1 MLGLLSL
8 VIAYVLGAIPFGY
21 LLVKFTRGEDVRE
34 FGSGNIGA
42 TNVLRTTGRA
52 AAIATLA
59 LDIAKGFLA
68 VWLAAKLTD
77 NSPWWT
83 SLAAL
88 AVMAGHA
95 FPVFLKFKGGKA
107 VASFIGAFLCLTPL
121 PLIVVLLVFLIT
133 VAATRFISAGS
144 ILAAAA
150 FPFGVWMILH
160 PPAPVLLA
168 AFVAGAFVVY
178 RHRANWERLRA
189 GTENVFSW
197 TAESAHGSH
206 MRGRR
211 R

>member
-8 VIAYVLGAIPFGY
+8 VIAYLLGAIPFGY
-21 LLVKFTRGEDVRE
+21 LLVKFTSGEDVRE
-34 FGSGNIGA
+34 SGSGNIGA

-52 AAIATLA
+52 AGIATLA

-68 VWLAAKLTD
+68 VWLAAKLTG
-77 NSPWWT
+77 NSPLWT

-107 VASFIGAFLCLTPL
+107 VASFIGAFLYLTPL
-121 PLIVVLLVFLIT
+121 PLIAVLLVFLIT
-133 VAATRFISAGS
+133 VAVTRFISAGS

-168 AFVAGAFVVY
+168 AFVAGVFVVY

-189 GTENVFSW
+189 GTENAFSW
-197 TAESAHGSH
+197 RTQQAHSH

-211 R
+211 